1 MSLDKE
7 TVAKIAHLAR
17 IRVPEEDLEP
27 LAGELNNILGWIEQL
42 GEVDT
47 DGVEPMTSVVEMTL
61 RQREDQV
68 TDGNYPDK
76 VLANGPDTA
85 MGFYTVPKVVE

>member
-27 LAGELNNILGWIEQL
+27 LAGEMNNILGWIEQL

-61 RQREDQV
+61 RQREDEV
-68 TDGNYPDK
+68 TDGNYPEK

>member
-17 IRVPEEDLEP
+17 IRVPEEALEP
-27 LAGELNNILGWIEQL
+27 MAGELNNILGWIEQL